1 MNEYVFLMRGPR
13 GVARLKVQGTF
24 LVLGRVSAIP
34 LLREDRTISR
44 EHAVLVA
51 SPRGIR
57 LKDLGSSNGVEL
69 DGKRLGAYAEV
80 DLSPGSRVSFGN
92 TELVLL
98 TQREASKRL
107 DQPVDEVV
115 VDPEGGTSVI
125 RAQRRAEAAAE
136 APTPEPELPAN
147 SGDGL
152 ETQED
157 ELEGDETR
165 DALEDEGAPA
175 GAEPTAPDAWIED
188 ALLPA
193 EDPPTLERPGK
204 VTELDAEVTELEL
217 PADLGEPAPH
227 ELEPKLDPPTAAEV
241 ALDAEETVSR
251 DAETRL
257 AIENVVERGGEV
269 TLDPEDA
276 EDAANWREVEQELAD
291 LERREPRLE

>member
-125 RAQRRAEAAAE
+125 RAQRRAEAAA
-136 APTPEPELPAN
+136 PTPEPEELAAN